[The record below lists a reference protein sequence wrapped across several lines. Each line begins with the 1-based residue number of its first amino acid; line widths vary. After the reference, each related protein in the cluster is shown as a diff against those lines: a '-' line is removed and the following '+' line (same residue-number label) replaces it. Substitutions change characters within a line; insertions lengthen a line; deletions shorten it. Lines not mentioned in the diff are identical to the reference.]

1 MKEKERRMLEHTF
14 VRTSVIARLRGGP
27 LGPYLDDLAT
37 ALHHAGYAPSS
48 TQRYL
53 RAAEQCTQWLQEQ
66 GYAVSELDG
75 DLVQRYVSGLT
86 RYRSGKLP
94 KAAQGLSHLVRFL
107 HQHGVVSPRPAE
119 RSPIEQWLVD
129 YDAHLEQVAG

>member
-1 MKEKERRMLEHTF
+1 MLEHTF
-14 VRTSVIARLRGGP
+14 VRTSVIARLRGAP

-66 GYAVSELDG
+66 GYAVSEIDG
-75 DLVQRYVSGLT
+75 DRVQRYISGLT

-94 KAAQGLSHLVRFL
+94 KAAQGLQLFL
-107 HQHGVVSPRPAE
+107 CPIPPPTRRGKPTASRAPA
-119 RSPIEQWLVD
+119 
-129 YDAHLEQVAG
+129 H

>member
-1 MKEKERRMLEHTF
+1 MLEHTF

-66 GYAVSELDG
+66 GYAVNEMDG

-86 RYRSGKLP
+86 RSRSGKLP
-94 KAAQGLSHLVRFL
+94 RLLLDSRVVDVSMAYNPTFATLSSVKPLFFNGL
-107 HQHGVVSPRPAE
+107 QNA
-119 RSPIEQWLVD
+119 
-129 YDAHLEQVAG
+129 

>member
-1 MKEKERRMLEHTF
+1 MIEACDPSSFPVNHEGKGETHAQHTF

-66 GYAVSELDG
+66 GYAVSEIDG
-75 DLVQRYVSGLT
+75 DLVQRYISGLT
-86 RYRSGKLP
+86 RYRSGSSRKRP
-94 KAAQGLSHLVRFL
+94 RVSAISSDSSTNKA
-107 HQHGVVSPRPAE
+107 
-119 RSPIEQWLVD
+119 W
-129 YDAHLEQVAG
+129 